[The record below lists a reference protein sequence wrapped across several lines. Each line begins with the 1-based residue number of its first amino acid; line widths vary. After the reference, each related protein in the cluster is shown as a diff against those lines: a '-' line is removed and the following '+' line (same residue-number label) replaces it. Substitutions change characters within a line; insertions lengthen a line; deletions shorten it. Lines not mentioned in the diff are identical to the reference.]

1 MRDKSRDE
9 AIRFQAIAV
18 ERGRQIQELEHELKM
33 QKLEFSIKL
42 LEAANE
48 ISRLQHKLEHKL

>member
-1 MRDKSRDE
+1 MRNSD
-9 AIRFQAIAV
+9 AIKYQAIAV
-18 ERGRQIQELEHELKM
+18 ERGRQIQELEHELKL

-48 ISRLQHKLEHKL
+48 IAKLQYRVENGL